1 MRPALRQSGFS
12 MIEVLVSLLILV
24 FGLLG
29 LLGLQARAQ
38 IAELESY
45 QRGQAL
51 ILLQDMVGRL
61 NANRKAAGCYATI
74 TITPSG
80 ALGTGY
86 GGTPVCTAGSGTVA
100 TRAVA
105 NIDLAAWNNA
115 LLGTGETKGGAS
127 VGSIVGARGC
137 VTFDPLT
144 NIYRIAVA
152 WQGMAPTVSPA
163 TADALAVCGL
173 NAYHSAGGSD
183 ALRREVSVSMRIANL
198 L

>member
-1 MRPALRQSGFS
+1 MRLAVRQSGFS
-12 MIEVLVSLLILV
+12 MLEVLVSLMILV

-51 ILLQDMVGRL
+51 ILVQDMVGRL
-61 NANRKAAGCYATI
+61 NANRKAAGCYVTSTI
-74 TITPSG
+74 TGSG

-86 GGTPVCTAGSGTVA
+86 GGTPVCVAGSGTVA

-105 NIDLAAWNNA
+105 DIDLAAWNNA
-115 LLGTGETKGGAS
+115 LLGTSETKSGAS

-137 VTFDPLT
+137 VSYDAVTGV
-144 NIYRIAVA
+144 YRVAVA
-152 WQGMAPTVSPA
+152 WQGMAPTISPA
-163 TADALAVCGL
+163 TADALAICGL
-173 NAYHSAGGSD
+173 NAYHSTGGSD
-183 ALRREVSVSMRIANL
+183 ALRREVSVSLRIANL

>member
-1 MRPALRQSGFS
+1 MRVACRQAGFS
-12 MIEVLVSLLILV
+12 MLEVLVSLMLLV

-51 ILLQDMVGRL
+51 ILVQDMVGRI
-61 NANRKAAGCYATI
+61 NANRKAAGCYVTSTI
-74 TITPSG
+74 VTSG

-86 GGTPVCTAGSGTVA
+86 SGTPACTAGSGTVA

-105 NIDLAAWNNA
+105 DIDLAAWNNA
-115 LLGTGETKGGAS
+115 LRGTSEKIGTTS
-127 VGSIVGARGC
+127 VGSIIGARGC
-137 VTFDPLT
+137 VTYDAT
-144 NIYRIAVA
+144 TTTYRVAVA
-152 WQGMAPTVSPA
+152 WQGMAPTISPA
-163 TADALAVCGL
+163 TVDALAICGL
-173 NAYHSAGGSD
+173 NAYHSTGGSD
-183 ALRREVSVSMRIANL
+183 ALRREVSVSLRIANL